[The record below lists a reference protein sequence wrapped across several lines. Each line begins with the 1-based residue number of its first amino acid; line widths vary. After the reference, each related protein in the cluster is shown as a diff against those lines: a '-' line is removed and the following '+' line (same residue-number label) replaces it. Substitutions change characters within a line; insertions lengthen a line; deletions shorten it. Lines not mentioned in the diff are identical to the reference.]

1 MKHVTRRGLC
11 VPLWRPQ
18 GWEVA
23 DLPTNLFFLPLP
35 ALACYLPQVQPDFKV
50 GEDLVARY
58 KDAEFMTSLGPC
70 KVKTVKGAS
79 IK

>member
-1 MKHVTRRGLC
+1 MVSSGLGSSWLTC
-11 VPLWRPQ
+11 QLIVFSFLGMRL
-18 GWEVA
+18 VA
-23 DLPTNLFFLPLP
+23 T
-35 ALACYLPQVQPDFKV
+35 AQVQPDFKV